1 MTFVKFI
8 SHQILNDLTSTC
20 KIPNQLI
27 QMNNLENRNGKETQ
41 EKRPYN
47 LREKKKKVA
56 AYRNLILPQLAD
68 DLYKRIIDIV
78 VKQKKYRSA
87 DYSAKDLAKELNI
100 NTRYLS
106 AVINSR
112 FGENY
117 SCLHNKYR
125 IKESM
130 KLLADKKLAHKNVEE
145 ISAMVGFSNR
155 QSFYASFY
163 KYIGETPNGYRKRKL
178 EEKFAKKY
186 NIDNNNSA
194 EK

>member
-1 MTFVKFI
+1 M
-8 SHQILNDLTSTC
+8 S
-20 KIPNQLI
+20 
-27 QMNNLENRNGKETQ
+27 NLENEEQSQ

-56 AYRNLILPQLAD
+56 AYRNLIRPQLAD
-68 DLYKRIIDIV
+68 DLYKKIIDIV
-78 VKQKKYRSA
+78 VKQKKFKDT
-87 DYSAKDLAKELNI
+87 DYSAKDLAKDLNI

-125 IKESM
+125 IKEAIR
-130 KLLADKKLAHKNVEE
+130 LLSDKKLAHNNIEE

-163 KYIGETPNGYRKRKL
+163 KYMGETPNGYRKRIL
-178 EEKFAKKY
+178 EEKFSKKY
-186 NIDNNNSA
+186 KI

>member
-1 MTFVKFI
+1 
-8 SHQILNDLTSTC
+8 
-20 KIPNQLI
+20 
-27 QMNNLENRNGKETQ
+27 MNNLENRNGKEAQ

-56 AYRNLILPQLAD
+56 AYRNLIRPQLAD

-130 KLLADKKLAHKNVEE
+130 PGMLCNVE
-145 ISAMVGFSNR
+145 MVSNDTPCVIVIPVNCIQLFENNKQYVWIINKRRTYLRQVTVGHFIQNGVTIRSGLNVGDRIVTEGF
-155 QSFYASFY
+155 Q
-163 KYIGETPNGYRKRKL
+163 KIGEGCEVTYK
-178 EEKFAKKY
+178 
-186 NIDNNNSA
+186 
-194 EK
+194 

>member
-56 AYRNLILPQLAD
+56 AYRNLIRPQLAD

-78 VKQKKYRSA
+78 EKQKKYRSA

-117 SCLHNKYR
+117 SCQHNKYR

-130 KLLADKKLAHKNVEE
+130 KLLADKKLAHKNGEE